1 MNGDEQD
8 FQTAKSAKHAK
19 KNKIFAVFAV
29 QILRIQIDIP
39 PQTCNNEKTT
49 KETPML
55 KIREGKPIVTLET
68 VCKNQD
74 DVVVIN
80 GEAVL
85 LVPGLV

>member
-1 MNGDEQD
+1 
-8 FQTAKSAKHAK
+8 
-19 KNKIFAVFAV
+19 
-29 QILRIQIDIP
+29 
-39 PQTCNNEKTT
+39 
-49 KETPML
+49 ML